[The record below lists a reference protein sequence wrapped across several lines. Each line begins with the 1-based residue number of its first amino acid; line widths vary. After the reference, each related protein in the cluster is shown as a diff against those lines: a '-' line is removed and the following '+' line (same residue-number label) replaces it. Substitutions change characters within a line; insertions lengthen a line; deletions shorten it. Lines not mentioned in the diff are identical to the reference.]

1 MALKRLVMV
10 EGRDR
15 PGNGVHHGHSF
26 AVPELKSLAIMA
38 RLLQKKDVISALAS
52 F

>member
-1 MALKRLVMV
+1 MKRLVMV

-15 PGNGVHHGHSF
+15 PGTVSIM
-26 AVPELKSLAIMA
+26 VTVLLLPELKSLAIMA

>member
-1 MALKRLVMV
+1 VTDRETVSIMV
-10 EGRDR
+10 T
-15 PGNGVHHGHSF
+15 VLLL
-26 AVPELKSLAIMA
+26 PELKSLANMA

>member
-1 MALKRLVMV
+1 MV

-15 PGNGVHHGHSF
+15 PGTVSSKF
-26 AVPELKSLAIMA
+26 TVLLLPELKSLANMA